1 MPKEEGIF
9 KHDRDNNAY
18 KLGMLPQA
26 PMRQKL
32 FMIAIV
38 TTRKNHHVCN
48 DYFLCYNNKI
58 QQ

>member
-26 PMRQKL
+26 PMRLKL
-32 FMIAIV
+32 FMIAMV
-38 TTRKNHHVCN
+38 TTRKNHHV
-48 DYFLCYNNKI
+48 
-58 QQ
+58 